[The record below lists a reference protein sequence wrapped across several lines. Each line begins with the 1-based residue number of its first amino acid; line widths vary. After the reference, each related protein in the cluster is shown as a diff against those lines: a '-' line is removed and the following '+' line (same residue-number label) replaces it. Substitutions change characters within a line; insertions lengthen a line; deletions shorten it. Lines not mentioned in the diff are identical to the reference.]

1 LPGEYFAEHARTALR
16 DNQPDAAIRFAL
28 RGLETE
34 KRNPFLY
41 QYLASAKLTR
51 CDSLPDAGE
60 RATCYE
66 DALSALSKAR
76 ELAPSD
82 RTFLVPLA
90 ATYDALDRFAEAE
103 WIFYEARRW
112 DPRSIY
118 LNEIYKYHLYRWR
131 ASQSSPAAEQSPM
144 QKQ

>member
-1 LPGEYFAEHARTALR
+1 LPGEYFAEHARTELR
-16 DNQPDAAIRFAL
+16 DNHPDAAIRFAL

-51 CDSLPDAGE
+51 CDSLAGAGE
-60 RATCYE
+60 RTSCYE
-66 DALSALSKAR
+66 DALSAQTKAR
-76 ELAPSD
+76 DLAQSD

-103 WIFYEARRW
+103 WIFYEARQW
-112 DPRSIY
+112 DPKSIY
-118 LNEIYKYHLYRWR
+118 LNEIYKYHLSKWT
-131 ASQSSPAAEQSPM
+131 SPAPTAAEQSET